1 MKQRLTLS
9 VALLLWTCLSY
20 AQTVMSIADARQQSL
35 GTVVTVEGIV
45 TNDDTYDNRNR
56 NRAIQDA
63 TGGIWIYAPGDATL
77 QGLKEGDKIRITG
90 ELSEFRTL
98 LQIVNPTSIEVLSS
112 GEPVPAPVVLTVDD
126 LNNAAVA
133 EQYEGMLVKVEDVII
148 DTGDDVFGS
157 GSSGRSYDI
166 DDPNNPV
173 AGNCF
178 PVSSDCGPVYRI
190 NPGNSL
196 VGVEIASGLVT
207 LSGPLG
213 SFDGVYQIVPRG
225 IKDYEVGLAVTNL
238 QQTDVF
244 TTRFTLTWETN
255 ISAKHTV
262 KWGHLTLNSVVG
274 GEAIYDTT
282 FIGTIEGNDFVKQH
296 SVEVTGLSPASFYFF
311 SILNE
316 TEEGKKVTVY
326 DFFATASES
335 AGTIRVVFNNAVD
348 TQLSRGSEAEVNTKI
363 DNLIA
368 SYIDMAQVS
377 VDVAMYNANTAGA
390 SKIIDALNRAYQ
402 RGVQVRYIYD
412 HSRTNSALSNLNA
425 GIPRLGDNSRTD
437 GIMHNKFVVIDADS
451 RTNSYV
457 ITGSGNWT
465 DNNLFDDPNHFL
477 FIQDQTLA
485 RVYRAE
491 FEEMWG
497 SNTATPDATKARFG
511 SQKIKNTPSQVM
523 VGGKK
528 VEVYF
533 APTDNTKSA
542 IQNAIYS
549 CDNDLRFALLLITDS
564 DLAAAIDSMQNVGWD
579 VKGVVDDRDED
590 TGQPVTG
597 SRVNWL
603 TAHNV
608 NVQRYSLLNGDQLH
622 HKYLI
627 VDAARPSSDPLVVAG
642 SYNWSTSAN
651 TINDEN
657 TLIIHDATI
666 TNHFL
671 QEFGERYFEVAGI
684 RDTYLTPIEELQNQ
698 AVEVYPNP
706 AKDYFMIQN
715 LRAGARLMLY
725 DMKGRVLWTTTTT
738 ANSLQVDA
746 ALQDGLYLLLIEQN
760 GKQLIQKI
768 MIQR

>member
-1 MKQRLTLS
+1 MKQRLTLLIVS
-9 VALLLWTCLSY
+9 LLWACAGY
-20 AQTVMSIADARQQSL
+20 AQTVMSIAEARQQSL
-35 GTVVTVEGIV
+35 GTVVTVEGVV
-45 TNDDTYDNRNR
+45 TNDQNYDNRNR
-56 NRAIQDA
+56 SRAIQDA
-63 TGGIWIYAPGDATL
+63 TGGIWIFAPGNATL
-77 QGLKEGDKIRITG
+77 QALKEGDKIRITG
-90 ELSEFRTL
+90 ELGDFRTL
-98 LQIVNPTSIEVLSS
+98 LQIVNPSAIEVIAT
-112 GEPVPAPVVLTVDD
+112 GEPLPAPVVLTVSD
-126 LNNAAVA
+126 LSNAAVA
-133 EQYEGMLVKVEDVII
+133 EQYEGMLVKVEDVIL
-148 DTGDDVFGS
+148 DTSDDVFGS

-166 DDPNNPV
+166 DDPNNPIP
-173 AGNCF
+173 GNCF
-178 PVSSDCGPVYRI
+178 PISSDCGPVYRI

-225 IKDYEVGLAVTNL
+225 IKDYKVGLAVTNL
-238 QQTDVF
+238 QQKNVF
-244 TTRFTLTWETN
+244 STRFTLTWTTN

-262 KWGHLTLNSVVG
+262 KWGRLTLNSVTNDV
-274 GEAIYDTT
+274 AIYDTT
-282 FIGTIEGNDFVKQH
+282 FIGTIEGTNFVKQH
-296 SVEVTGLSPASFYFF
+296 SVEITGLSPASFYFF

-316 TEEGKKVTVY
+316 TEEGKKVTIY

-335 AGTIRVVFNNAVD
+335 SGTIRVVFNKAVD
-348 TQLSRGSEAEVNTKI
+348 TQLSRGSNAEVSSNI
-363 DNLIA
+363 ANIIA

-390 SKIIDALNRAYQ
+390 TQIINALNRAYQ

-412 HSRTNSALSNLNA
+412 HSRPNSALTNLNPA
-425 GIPRLGDNSRTD
+425 IPRLGDNSRSG

-465 DNNLFDDPNHFL
+465 NNNLSTDPNHFL

-497 SNTATPDATKARFG
+497 SATATPDASKARFG
-511 SQKIKNTPSQVM
+511 SKKIKNTPSQVM

-528 VEVYF
+528 IEVYF

-549 CDNDLRFALLLITDS
+549 CNNDLRFGLLLITDS

-579 VKGVVDDRDED
+579 VKGVVDDRNED

-597 SRVNWL
+597 SMVNWL
-603 TAHNV
+603 ITRNV
-608 NVQRYSLLNGDQLH
+608 NVQRYSLLNAAQLH

-627 VDAARPSSDPLVVAG
+627 VDAARPSSDPLVVVG
-642 SYNWSTSAN
+642 SYNWSNTAN
-651 TINDEN
+651 TSNDEN
-657 TLIIHDATI
+657 TLIIHDATVA
-666 TNHFL
+666 NHFL
-671 QEFGERYFEVAGI
+671 QEFGQRYFEVTGI
-684 RDTYLTPIEELQNQ
+684 RDAYLTPTEDLQ
-698 AVEVYPNP
+698 AVTVEVYPNP
-706 AKDYFMIQN
+706 ARGRFTVQH
-715 LRAGARLMLY
+715 LQSGAHLMLY
-725 DMKGRVLWTTTTT
+725 DMKGRVLWNAT
-738 ANSLQVDA
+738 AASPSMEVEA
-746 ALQDGLYLLLIEQN
+746 ALQEGLYLLLIEQN
-760 GKQLIQKI
+760 GKQFVQKI